1 MKLFK
6 LISCLFFL
14 CLQVQTF
21 AQKDSLDK
29 YILTPPTSPK
39 PHINGA
45 AVFGVRP
52 GSPVLYKI
60 AVSGTKPMH
69 YKVEQLPDGLT
80 VDEHTGI
87 ITGVLNTRGDYK
99 MKIIASNTLGKAQR
113 NFTIK
118 VGELLGLTPAMGW
131 NSWNCWGLSVNAE
144 RVKASAQAMIDKGL
158 IDHGWSYINIDD
170 GWEAE
175 HRNTNGSIAS
185 NNKFPD
191 MKSLSD
197 WLHAQGLKFGIYSSP
212 GTRTCGGFLG
222 SYQHELQDATTY
234 ANWGVDYLKYDWCS
248 YGDVYKKEGDTSVA
262 AFKKPYFTMEKALAQ
277 QHRDIYYSLCQY
289 GMRDSWKWAPEVGGN
304 SWRTTGDI
312 NDSWK
317 SLTGIWFSQ
326 ASLYPYASPGHWN
339 DPDMLIVGMLGWG
352 DHLHPTKLT
361 PDEQYTHISMW
372 CLLSAP
378 LLIGCDMS
386 RLDNFTTSL
395 LTNDDVIALDQD
407 VLGKQARQII
417 KNNDYQIWV
426 KELSDGSHAIGV
438 FNISK
443 QTKDITIH
451 WKDLG
456 LSKKEHVRDLWR
468 QKDLG
473 KYKNSFV
480 TPVASHGV
488 RLIKVW

>member
-113 NFTIK
+113 DFTIK

-312 NDSWK
+312 
-317 SLTGIWFSQ
+317 
-326 ASLYPYASPGHWN
+326 
-339 DPDMLIVGMLGWG
+339 
-352 DHLHPTKLT
+352 
-361 PDEQYTHISMW
+361 
-372 CLLSAP
+372 
-378 LLIGCDMS
+378 
-386 RLDNFTTSL
+386 
-395 LTNDDVIALDQD
+395 
-407 VLGKQARQII
+407 
-417 KNNDYQIWV
+417 
-426 KELSDGSHAIGV
+426 
-438 FNISK
+438 
-443 QTKDITIH
+443 
-451 WKDLG
+451 
-456 LSKKEHVRDLWR
+456 
-468 QKDLG
+468 
-473 KYKNSFV
+473 
-480 TPVASHGV
+480 
-488 RLIKVW
+488 